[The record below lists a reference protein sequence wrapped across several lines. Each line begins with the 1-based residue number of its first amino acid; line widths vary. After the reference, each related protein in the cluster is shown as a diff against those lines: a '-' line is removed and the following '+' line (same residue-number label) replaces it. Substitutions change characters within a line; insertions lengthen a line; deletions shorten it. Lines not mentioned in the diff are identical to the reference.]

1 MALHHRIAKAVPS
14 ALALA
19 CAAPAAWASCG
30 SAFCTVNT
38 NLLPQIPLTEPGT
51 RFDARFEYIDQ
62 NQPRHGNRNVSVGQI
77 PRHHDEVETINRNL
91 VLSLGHNFDE
101 NWGITAI
108 LPVINREHEHIHNH
122 RGAKLLETWNFT
134 QPGDLRLL
142 GRYQLQGAHPSNV
155 YGLVAGVKLPTG
167 SISVTNAEGVPA
179 ERTLQP
185 GTGTTDGVIGAF
197 WNDTLPIPDSGWF
210 TQLLVQ
216 TPFYKREGFRPG
228 YSVGFDLG
236 YNYQPLPELALILQ
250 LNTVRKGR
258 DAGPAA
264 EPEDSGGWTVSLSPG
279 ISYGVTASTNLYGF
293 AQVPLYRYVNGVQLT
308 ANWSVVV
315 GVSTRF

>member
-1 MALHHRIAKAVPS
+1 MAFNRIARAVPG
-14 ALALA
+14 ALVFASL
-19 CAAPAAWASCG
+19 APAAWASCG

-51 RFDARFEYIDQ
+51 RLDARFEYIDQ
-62 NQPRHGNRNVSVGQI
+62 NQPRHGNRDVSVGEI

-91 VLSLGHNFDE
+91 LLTLGHNFDE
-101 NWGITAI
+101 HWGFTAT
-108 LPVINREHEHIHNH
+108 LPLINREHEHIHNH
-122 RGAKLLETWNFT
+122 RGEKLLETWNFT

-142 GRYQLQGAHPSNV
+142 GRYQLQGEHPSNV
-155 YGLVAGVKLPTG
+155 YGLVAGVKLPSG
-167 SISVTNAEGVPA
+167 SISVQNAESAVA
-179 ERTLQP
+179 ERSLQP
-185 GTGTTDGVIGAF
+185 GTGTTDGLIGGF

-210 TQLLVQ
+210 TQLLAQ
-216 TPFYKREGFRPG
+216 APFYKRNGFRPG
-228 YSVGFDLG
+228 YTVGFDLG

-258 DAGPAA
+258 DTGSEA

-279 ISYGVTASTNLYGF
+279 ISYGVFTNTDVYGF
-293 AQVPLYRYVNGVQLT
+293 VQVPLYRYVNGVQLT